1 MVAPQWLHRGKAIA
15 LFIVQL
21 VIGDTDASKLNL
33 YLLFQ
38 VCQFIHRFAVD
49 LDVDIDTV
57 DCILVSG
64 DFGIKVFNVD
74 GLLCSIHLLRGL
86 VLAADHGLIAYLL
99 INQFPRIVFLER
111 GHSHGERGAPHA
123 GYRVQ
128 GTRGNLSREVLYHKG
143 SAHQAGLLGM
153 VTGEVNA
160 VGAKAALNFLVVDR
174 RFGFCHVG
182 VVFHLFGN
190 GVDIHIDEL
199 AHQVIAQK
207 DGHLVIFYAVDFVP
221 FAHDQGVDVILLGLR
236 FVDKIVRPLYR
247 TGFCLGAFDLI
258 DHVCQDVVIAARQT
272 AVVFFEGA
280 HVLDFICTE
289 HGEGAAQGIKQ
300 PAQLFDFLRDF
311 FIGHHVGVRR
321 VIAIETEQFLAVPA
335 AIDAAVGKAELNQ
348 ILDRQPGTH
357 LFH

>member
-1 MVAPQWLHRGKAIA
+1 
-15 LFIVQL
+15 
-21 VIGDTDASKLNL
+21 
-33 YLLFQ
+33 
-38 VCQFIHRFAVD
+38 
-49 LDVDIDTV
+49 
-57 DCILVSG
+57 
-64 DFGIKVFNVD
+64 
-74 GLLCSIHLLRGL
+74 
-86 VLAADHGLIAYLL
+86 
-99 INQFPRIVFLER
+99 
-111 GHSHGERGAPHA
+111 
-123 GYRVQ
+123 
-128 GTRGNLSREVLYHKG
+128 
-143 SAHQAGLLGM
+143 M

-160 VGAKAALNFLVVDR
+160 VGAKSALNFLVVDR
-174 RFGFCHVG
+174 GFGFCHVG
-182 VVFHLFGN
+182 VVFYFFGN
-190 GVDIHIDEL
+190 GVNVHVDEL